1 MKIFFSFFLPWVYV
15 DVTKKLLKILYLLL
29 FREIWHAFGQ
39 KHILQNTLHFGPL
52 GVFLEFLA
60 FIMQMFSL
68 LISFLETVLNV
79 WRIDNVL
86 LESYNV
92 IYPFQMGYTLK
103 HCCKHLQ
110 IIFSNKDIEVV
121 NFSPI
126 FSANRPSRNRP
137 PARYC
142 WGINPA
148 MD

>member
-1 MKIFFSFFLPWVYV
+1 
-15 DVTKKLLKILYLLL
+15 
-29 FREIWHAFGQ
+29 
-39 KHILQNTLHFGPL
+39 
-52 GVFLEFLA
+52 
-60 FIMQMFSL
+60 MQMFSL

-110 IIFSNKDIEVV
+110 IIYSNKDVEVV

-126 FSANRPSRNRP
+126 FSANGPSRNRP

-142 WGINPA
+142 WGVNLA